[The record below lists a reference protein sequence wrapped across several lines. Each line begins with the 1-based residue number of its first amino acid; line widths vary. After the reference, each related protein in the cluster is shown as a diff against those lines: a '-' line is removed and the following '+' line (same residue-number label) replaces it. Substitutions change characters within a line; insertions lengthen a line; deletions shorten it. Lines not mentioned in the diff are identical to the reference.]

1 MSPAHPLSSEPR
13 RITRKIPAT
22 QLIALLLAFVLTA
35 GAGGLIGAGMLIP
48 LAAGTDTTVD
58 AGMELFNEVPD
69 ELELTPL
76 SEQSR
81 IFASDGKTLLA
92 RVYEQN
98 RIVVPLKKIST
109 DMQHAAIAIE
119 DERFY
124 EHNGVDPQGIARAA
138 VSNASGAAQQGAST
152 LTQQY
157 VKNSLIEEAL
167 KEGDPFGI
175 LDARE
180 DSVQRKIREAKLSIA
195 IEKKMSKD
203 EILEGYLNVAQFG
216 VSIYGVQV
224 AAQRYFNKDAA
235 DLNVVEAATIAGIT
249 KEPSRFDPLSNPET
263 NEERRNIV
271 LNKMWGLG
279 YISDKEYQEAKVI
292 PVEDTLKPRKLQLGC
307 EEAPAGSAF
316 FCDYVIKEFLQS
328 KEFGETREDRYK
340 LLYQGGVDIVTTLDI
355 KKQKAAAKNIVEV
368 VPTDDPSGLDAAIT
382 SVEPGTGKILAMAQN
397 KPYDASGDPKPLH
410 TALNFS
416 ADYLHGGSKGFQPGS
431 NFKPFVLTE
440 WLRSGHHL
448 NDVLPATA
456 VTLPQSSFSGGC
468 ENSSLSGADWSV
480 QNAENAS
487 SSSMT
492 VAQGTYQSVNTV
504 YARMSQRMN
513 LCGVRQA
520 AYDAGYRPSQ
530 QQDGTPIEGEAR
542 PVDIFVNPAMTLGT
556 QETTPLY
563 QAAAYSTFAARG
575 VYCRPIAVLSVKTRR
590 GEELDV
596 PKAGCKQTLEPN
608 VANTVAYA
616 MTKVFTG
623 KPWGTGFWVKDRF
636 AATRPVAGK
645 TGTTQKGFQSWFTGY
660 TPNLSTSVW
669 VGEARG
675 NVQHFGIMVN
685 GGKYNYE
692 KPGQPYSVLYGS
704 SLALPAWDLY
714 MSEATADLAPLDFPG
729 PDPSLVGRA
738 PTPPKPADDGGDTGE
753 GGGDNGGS
761 GDTTPAGDAGGGA
774 DNGGGTGSD
783 G

>member
-1 MSPAHPLSSEPR
+1 MSSAHPLSSEQR

-58 AGMELFNEVPD
+58 AGVKLFDEVPD

-92 RVYEQN
+92 SVYEQN
-98 RIVVPLKKIST
+98 RIVVPLDKISEH
-109 DMQHAAIAIE
+109 MQHAAVAIE

-167 KEGDPFGI
+167 KEDDPFGI

-180 DSVQRKIREAKLSIA
+180 DSIQRKIREAKLSIA
-195 IEKKMSKD
+195 IEKKMTKD

-224 AAQRYFNKDAA
+224 AAQRYFSKDAA

-249 KEPSRFDPLSNPET
+249 KEPSHFDPLDNPET
-263 NEERRNIV
+263 NEERRDIV

-279 YISDKEYQEAKVI
+279 YISDEEYQEARDTPI
-292 PVEDTLKPRKLQLGC
+292 EDTLKPRKLQLGC

-316 FCDYVIKEFLQS
+316 FCDYVIKEFLLS
-328 KEFGETREDRYK
+328 EEFGETREDRYNA
-340 LLYQGGVDIVTTLDI
+340 LYQGGLDIVTTLDM
-355 KKQKAAAKNIVEV
+355 KKQKAAQKSIVEV
-368 VPTDDPSGLDAAIT
+368 VPTNDPSGLDAAIT
-382 SVEPGTGKILAMAQN
+382 SVEPGTGKILSMAQN
-397 KPYDASGDPKPLH
+397 KPYDASDEPAPLH

-448 NDVLPATA
+448 NDQLPATT
-456 VTLPQSSFSGGC
+456 VTLPQASFSAGC
-468 ENSSLSGADWSV
+468 ENASIGGEDWSV
-480 QNAENAS
+480 GNAEPAS
-487 SSSMT
+487 SSAMT
-492 VAQGTYQSVNTV
+492 VARGTYQSVNTV

-513 LCGVRQA
+513 LCGIRKS
-520 AYDAGYRPSQ
+520 AYDAGFRPSQ
-530 QQDGTPIEGEAR
+530 EQDGTPIQGEAD

-563 QAAAYSTFAARG
+563 QAAAYSTFAASG
-575 VYCRPIAVLSVKTRR
+575 TYCKPIALLSVKTRG

-596 PKAGCKQTLEPN
+596 PKAGCKQSLEPN
-608 VANTVAYA
+608 VANTVAHA
-616 MTKVFTG
+616 MTQVFDG

-669 VGEARG
+669 VGEAKG
-675 NVQHFGIMVN
+675 NEPHFNIMVN

-714 MSEATADLAPLDFPG
+714 SAEAMKDMPAPDFPS
-729 PDPSLVGRA
+729 PDQNLIGKPPA
-738 PTPPKPADDGGDTGE
+738 PPEPPEGDDEDEGGDDS
-753 GGGDNGGS
+753 GDNGG
-761 GDTTPAGDAGGGA
+761 DEPDGGGGN
-774 DNGGGTGSD
+774 NGGGNEGD

>member
-1 MSPAHPLSSEPR
+1 MSSAHPLSSEQR

-48 LAAGTDTTVD
+48 LAAGTNTTVD
-58 AGMELFNEVPD
+58 AGVQLFDEVPD

-92 RVYEQN
+92 SVYEQN
-98 RIVVPLKKIST
+98 RIVVPLKRISKE
-109 DMQHAAIAIE
+109 MQHAAIAIE

-157 VKNSLIEEAL
+157 VKNALIEEAL
-167 KEGDPFGI
+167 KEDDPFGI

-180 DSVQRKIREAKLSIA
+180 DSIQRKIREAKLSIA

-203 EILEGYLNVAQFG
+203 EILAGYLNVAQFG

-224 AAQRYFNKDAA
+224 AAQRYFSKDAA

-249 KEPSRFDPLSNPET
+249 KEPSRFDPLDNPDI
-263 NEERRNIV
+263 NEERRNLV

-279 YISDKEYQEAKVI
+279 YITDKQYQRAKDTPI
-292 PVEDTLKPRKLQLGC
+292 ENTLKPRKLQLGC

-316 FCDYVIKEFLQS
+316 FCDYVIKEFLLS
-328 KEFGETREDRYK
+328 KEFGETRDDRYNA
-340 LLYQGGVDIVTTLDI
+340 LYQGGLDIVTTLDM
-355 KKQKAAAKNIVEV
+355 KKQRAAHQSIVEV
-368 VPTDDPSGLDAAIT
+368 VPTNDPSGLDAAIT
-382 SVEPGTGKILAMAQN
+382 SVEPGTGKILSMAQN
-397 KPYDASGDPKPLH
+397 KPYDASDEPEPLH
-410 TALNFS
+410 TAMNYS
-416 ADYLHGGSKGFQPGS
+416 ADFLHGGSNGFQPGS

-440 WLRSGHHL
+440 WLRTGHRL
-448 NDVLPATA
+448 NDVIP
-456 VTLPQSSFSGGC
+456 SSEVVLAKESFRASGC
-468 ENSSLSGADWSV
+468 EGVSLGVGPWSV
-480 QNAENAS
+480 GNAEAGAGGPV
-487 SSSMT
+487 T
-492 VAQGTYQSVNTV
+492 VALGTYQSLNTV
-504 YARMSQRMN
+504 YSRMTQKLD
-513 LCGVRQA
+513 LCGIRQSA
-520 AYDAGYRPSQ
+520 FDAGFQPTVHAKI
-530 QQDGTPIEGEAR
+530 DGGGPIEGRATAR
-542 PVDIFVNPAMTLGT
+542 DIEVVPAMVLGT
-556 QETTPLY
+556 QPTTPLGM
-563 QAAAYSTFAARG
+563 ATAYATFASG
-575 VYCRPIAVLSVKTRR
+575 GTYCKPIAISSVETR
-590 GEELDV
+590 GGAEMNV

-616 MTKVFTG
+616 MTKVFEG
-623 KPWGTGFWVKDRF
+623 KPWGTGYWVKDRF
-636 AATRPVAGK
+636 PATRPVAGK
-645 TGTTQKGFQSWFTGY
+645 TGTTNNGYHSWFTGY

-669 VGEARG
+669 VGTARG
-675 NVQHFGIMVN
+675 DVAHFNIMVN

-714 MSEATADLAPLDFPG
+714 SAEAMKGMPVMDFPS
-729 PDPSLVGRA
+729 PDPNLVGRA
-738 PTPPKPADDGGDTGE
+738 PAQPTPQGGDDDDSGDSDDGGG
-753 GGGDNGGS
+753 N
-761 GDTTPAGDAGGGA
+761 GGGA
-774 DNGGGTGSD
+774 EGTD
-783 G
+783 